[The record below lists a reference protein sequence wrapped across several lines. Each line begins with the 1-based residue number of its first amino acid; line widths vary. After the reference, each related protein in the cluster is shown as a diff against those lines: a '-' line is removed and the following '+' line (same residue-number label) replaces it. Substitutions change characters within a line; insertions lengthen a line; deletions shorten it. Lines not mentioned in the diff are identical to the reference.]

1 MNPLDN
7 SNDNNKNTP
16 SPDISGTPDSTP
28 PSTTPSEAPVPSIT
42 PDTPTDPPKKEEES
56 SPISTT
62 PETPAEATPATPPP
76 ATTPDPVAPAETPAT
91 TPSPA
96 TPSTEGEKPADATA
110 SLTGSDMGG
119 DSSIASLSATPKSS
133 GTGKAVMGKTM
144 MGGKSTFK
152 ASGSTPKM
160 GGSKMNNNNNTGSR
174 FGSVGGGMSSM
185 GSSMTNMGSKMV
197 PQGKFKQV
205 VMLAG
210 VLGFLLLISMIL
222 NIFSWTGG
230 SDEEVVV
237 QEEDTIDEVA
247 SAINPTPPR
256 LQPQSQPQD
265 SPPPIDGSEPVQY
278 TQPDTVTVA
287 PPVNVNLLGVPTNL
301 SGESG
306 AYSITLWWDTVQDAT
321 HYDLAYCGGDI
332 ACSGFLA
339 PIRNIEDTTYTL
351 SGLQAKTRY
360 SFRAIAKNDTT
371 VSMNWSPYVTIKTK
385 SDDSGSR
392 RSSGGSSGDGGDD
405 SDNTQSVS
413 PGQYP
418 TPTVS
423 AYLTVDTNT
432 EYYDGDANNV
442 ATNIIP
448 YDSYLIINSNV
459 PATVSNPNDDPNDPN
474 DDEVANPN
482 NPVRYDISVCFR
494 EVTSSSWECKD
505 YATNVATL
513 GTDPNSNDYSLRYE
527 IYDINDSDDKD
538 ALDHFFGDLYDDGT
552 EIDPKVK
559 CGKGYSFR
567 FTAKTIANTIEDDET
582 LTKDSNTSSSAL
594 ANINTPACTTQ
605 GG

>member
-1 MNPLDN
+1 MKN
-7 SNDNNKNTP
+7 S
-16 SPDISGTPDSTP
+16 
-28 PSTTPSEAPVPSIT
+28 
-42 PDTPTDPPKKEEES
+42 
-56 SPISTT
+56 
-62 PETPAEATPATPPP
+62 
-76 ATTPDPVAPAETPAT
+76 
-91 TPSPA
+91 
-96 TPSTEGEKPADATA
+96 
-110 SLTGSDMGG
+110 
-119 DSSIASLSATPKSS
+119 
-133 GTGKAVMGKTM
+133 
-144 MGGKSTFK
+144 
-152 ASGSTPKM
+152 
-160 GGSKMNNNNNTGSR
+160 NNNNTENMPDMDMQDQEASLAGSKSSKNRKGGTDMNDGR
-174 FGSVGGGMSSM
+174 FSNIRG
-185 GSSMTNMGSKMV
+185 KMV
-197 PQGKFKQV
+197 PQSKFKKVLLMSIIFFVAFV
-205 VMLAG
+205 VS
-210 VLGFLLLISMIL
+210 FSL
-222 NIFSWTGG
+222 NIFEWVEDVSEVQDEDSTVAPVPTVNPAPPPLQPSPTPEKP
-230 SDEEVVV
+230 SDEETGDSGDN
-237 QEEDTIDEVA
+237 EEETTEPEEPAINTLGIPSDVNGQSNASSVTLQWDEV
-247 SAINPTPPR
+247 
-256 LQPQSQPQD
+256 
-265 SPPPIDGSEPVQY
+265 E
-278 TQPDTVTVA
+278 
-287 PPVNVNLLGVPTNL
+287 
-301 SGESG
+301 
-306 AYSITLWWDTVQDAT
+306 DAT
-321 HYDLAYCGGDI
+321 HYDIAYCGGDVE
-332 ACSGFLA
+332 CTGSLH
-339 PIRNIEDTTYTL
+339 PIRNIPDTSYTL
-351 SGLQAKTRY
+351 KNLESTTRY
-360 SFRAIAKNDTT
+360 SFRIIAKNESAISEDWSEYIT
-371 VSMNWSPYVTIKTK
+371 VKTK
-385 SDDSGSR
+385 STDTSR
-392 RSSGGSSGDGGDD
+392 SGGGGGGDD

>member
-1 MNPLDN
+1 MNN
-7 SNDNNKNTP
+7 QNENKTGNKILTPKKGIAIFGILALAVLVMSVGGNEDTTQDTLGEEAVIENTP
-16 SPDISGTPDSTP
+16 VLN
-28 PSTTPSEAPVPSIT
+28 PSAPLLGNQEQEQGGNN
-42 PDTPTDPPKKEEES
+42 EEE
-56 SPISTT
+56 
-62 PETPAEATPATPPP
+62 
-76 ATTPDPVAPAETPAT
+76 
-91 TPSPA
+91 
-96 TPSTEGEKPADATA
+96 
-110 SLTGSDMGG
+110 
-119 DSSIASLSATPKSS
+119 
-133 GTGKAVMGKTM
+133 
-144 MGGKSTFK
+144 
-152 ASGSTPKM
+152 
-160 GGSKMNNNNNTGSR
+160 NNNNNQGGNNEEEGNNNQGGNNEGENNENTNVNPPPSGNENTNTIPPAGGNENTNTNTPPAGGNTGTNTPPAGNENTGNNSANQTNPGNTPPSGAA
-174 FGSVGGGMSSM
+174 GSG
-185 GSSMTNMGSKMV
+185 
-197 PQGKFKQV
+197 
-205 VMLAG
+205 AG
-210 VLGFLLLISMIL
+210 QQQQSEDDGANNNEEEEEEPLSNVLGIPS
-222 NIFSWTGG
+222 
-230 SDEEVVV
+230 
-237 QEEDTIDEVA
+237 
-247 SAINPTPPR
+247 
-256 LQPQSQPQD
+256 
-265 SPPPIDGSEPVQY
+265 
-278 TQPDTVTVA
+278 
-287 PPVNVNLLGVPTNL
+287 NL
-301 SGESG
+301 SGEATSSS
-306 AYSITLWWDTVQDAT
+306 SITMQWDEVQDAIY
-321 HYDLAYCGGDI
+321 YDLAYCGGDVS
-332 ACSGFLA
+332 CSGNMDA
-339 PIRNIEDTTYTL
+339 IRQIQDTTYTVSDL
-351 SGLQAKTRY
+351 EANTKYTFSV
-360 SFRAIAKNDTT
+360 IAKNDTQISTDWSSNVT
-371 VSMNWSPYVTIKTK
+371 VKTK
-385 SDDSGSR
+385 AVKAK
-392 RSSGGSSGDGGDD
+392 RSSGGGGSGSDD